1 MELIIL
7 YINMVERI
15 SSSNLI
21 AQQRY
26 FNNSQNGTI
35 NNCVQ
40 VNQLPETDTIEL
52 SVKQKIQ
59 NQVSNLSTLQKIG
72 IASVA
77 LLGVVSAALIRNGNY
92 ISRSQKIFQNAFLKD
107 FSREETINL
116 LNKFKEIS
124 KIKDNKQ
131 YITELFNLGQKEYGL
146 EKLNI
151 KLKFEELPKG
161 KIGCMNP
168 LLELTVDKK
177 AKRRNL
183 INIIFHELKHAKQ
196 NEMMYSIDP
205 GRFIRTILSRK
216 SIQDSIKKT
225 SLYQQLIK
233 QDIPNGLSFEKYEQL
248 VFRTILNKYF
258 PKTFF
263 EKLGYGQTNVKSINK
278 QYVEKLFKANEQYN
292 DSNWI
297 KYYFNFLEKDARKA
311 GEGISEINRY
321 FPNHLK

>member
-1 MELIIL
+1 
-7 YINMVERI
+7 MVERI

-40 VNQLPETDTIEL
+40 VNQLPKTDTIEL

-77 LLGVVSAALIRNGNY
+77 LLGVVFAALIRNGNY

-146 EKLNI
+146 EKLN
-151 KLKFEELPKG
+151 
-161 KIGCMNP
+161 
-168 LLELTVDKK
+168 
-177 AKRRNL
+177 
-183 INIIFHELKHAKQ
+183 
-196 NEMMYSIDP
+196 
-205 GRFIRTILSRK
+205 
-216 SIQDSIKKT
+216 
-225 SLYQQLIK
+225 
-233 QDIPNGLSFEKYEQL
+233 
-248 VFRTILNKYF
+248 
-258 PKTFF
+258 
-263 EKLGYGQTNVKSINK
+263 
-278 QYVEKLFKANEQYN
+278 
-292 DSNWI
+292 
-297 KYYFNFLEKDARKA
+297 
-311 GEGISEINRY
+311 
-321 FPNHLK
+321 